1 MGHVFV
7 TAELPETGALTLTN
21 TGQSF
26 SELVTANPDLRIE
39 RTAQGEVVV
48 MAPAH
53 SRSGLQNAALTA
65 ALKVWSDRDRRGRAF
80 DSSTGYDLPNGANRS
95 PDASWVLKSRL
106 DKLTPDQR
114 EGYLPLAPDF
124 VVELRSQS
132 DRLNTLKAKM
142 EEYMA
147 NGSRL
152 GWLIDPVSR
161 NVFVYR
167 PQQQILEVLSAPSAL
182 RGEPELPGFELE
194 LEEIWNP
201 GF

>member
-7 TAELPETGALTLTN
+7 TAELPEVDALTLTN
-21 TGQSF
+21 IGQPF
-26 SELVTANPDLRIE
+26 SELVRANPDLRIE
-39 RTAQGEVVV
+39 RTAQGKVVV

-53 SRSGLQNAALTA
+53 SRSGLQNAMLTA
-65 ALKVWSDRDRRGRAF
+65 ALKFWSDRDRRGRAF

-106 DKLTPDQR
+106 DKLTLDQR

-132 DRLNTLKAKM
+132 DRLNTLKTKM
-142 EEYMA
+142 EEYIA

-152 GWLIDPVSR
+152 GWLIDPVNR
-161 NVFVYR
+161 NVLVYR
-167 PQQQILEVLSAPSAL
+167 PELELEVLSAPATL
-182 RGEPELPGFELE
+182 YGDPELPKFELE